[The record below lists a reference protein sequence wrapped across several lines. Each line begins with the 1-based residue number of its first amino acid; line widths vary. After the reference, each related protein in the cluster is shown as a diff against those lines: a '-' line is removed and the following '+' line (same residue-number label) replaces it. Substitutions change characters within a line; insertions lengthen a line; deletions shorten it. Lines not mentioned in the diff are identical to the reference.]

1 MSKPIKLLEEV
12 SMNIS
17 NEEKMQREDAKKE
30 LFSYQEL
37 VTITPPDWMP
47 ASAISEW
54 DRLVPI
60 MKKEFPLSE
69 TDYGLLISYCLA
81 FSRIKTA
88 EGEIRKFGTFVT
100 NENTGVKRANPAI
113 SVQSQAMRD
122 MKSSAS
128 ALGMTLEARSR
139 LALNK
144 AKENIAV
151 DPFESLVSNG

>member
-60 MKKEFPLSE
+60 MKKRISIIRN
-69 TDYGLLISYCLA
+69 GLWLVNLLL
-81 FSRIKTA
+81 
-88 EGEIRKFGTFVT
+88 
-100 NENTGVKRANPAI
+100 
-113 SVQSQAMRD
+113 
-122 MKSSAS
+122 
-128 ALGMTLEARSR
+128 LGIFKDK
-139 LALNK
+139 NC
-144 AKENIAV
+144 
-151 DPFESLVSNG
+151 

>member
-12 SMNIS
+12 NMNIT
-17 NEEKMQREDAKKE
+17 NEQKMQREDAKKE

-88 EGEIRKFGTFVT
+88 EGEIRKINIKT
-100 NENTGVKRANPAI
+100 
-113 SVQSQAMRD
+113 
-122 MKSSAS
+122 
-128 ALGMTLEARSR
+128 
-139 LALNK
+139 
-144 AKENIAV
+144 IAV
-151 DPFESLVSNG
+151 LITQCLPFTPFQQVIIILMMTCWNKRLNLNYAEPN

>member
-17 NEEKMQREDAKKE
+17 NEEKRQREDAKKE

-88 EGEIRKFGTFVT
+88 EGEIRKLD
-100 NENTGVKRANPAI
+100 R
-113 SVQSQAMRD
+113 
-122 MKSSAS
+122 KS
-128 ALGMTLEARSR
+128 TR
-139 LALNK
+139 LNSSHHS
-144 AKENIAV
+144 I
-151 DPFESLVSNG
+151 

>member
-1 MSKPIKLLEEV
+1 MSNPVKLLEEV
-12 SMNIS
+12 SKNLS

-88 EGEIRKFGTFVT
+88 EGEIRKYGTFVT
-100 NENTGVKRANPAI
+100 NENTGVKRA
-113 SVQSQAMRD
+113 
-122 MKSSAS
+122 K
-128 ALGMTLEARSR
+128 LGRMEPLCRS
-139 LALNK
+139 
-144 AKENIAV
+144 E
-151 DPFESLVSNG
+151 

>member
-69 TDYGLLISYCLA
+69 TDYALLISYCLSFA
-81 FSRIKTA
+81 RLKTA

-144 AKENIAV
+144 AKENTAV